1 LQGLQDDKKKFTLPI
16 ANNGLLILDG
26 ALATELEERGAD
38 IDDPLWS
45 ARVLVEN
52 PDLIREVHADYFA
65 AGADVAITATY
76 QATFEGFAQ
85 RGIDHDEAADLMRL
99 AVTLAD
105 DARKAFWKN
114 RPLAHGPSP
123 RVRPLVAVSIGPYGA
138 FLADGSEYTGDYKL
152 PKSALIDF
160 HRPRMAVLA
169 EMVRAGKADLLACET
184 IPCLVEAEALCELL
198 VEFGD
203 VPAWVAFSCQD
214 DVRVCRG
221 ELFEECVEFAAAHK
235 QVAAVGVNCTPPRF
249 VSALLRSAGQ
259 VTEKPLLAYPNRGE
273 TWDAV
278 NHAWINDSGVD
289 DFGQLVAAWRE
300 VGAQMLGGCCRTT
313 PRDIKMMRTVLG
325 E

>member
-1 LQGLQDDKKKFTLPI
+1 MSEWNFSLPTTDES
-16 ANNGLLILDG
+16 LLILDG
-26 ALATELEERGAD
+26 ALATELEARGAN

-45 ARVLVEN
+45 ARVLLDS
-52 PDLIREVHADYFA
+52 PDLIRQVHADYFA

-85 RGIDHDEAADLMRL
+85 RGIDRDEAADLMRL

-105 DARKAFWKN
+105 EARNAFWKN
-114 RPLAHGPSP
+114 RPLTHGPSP
-123 RVRPLVAVSIGPYGA
+123 RVRPLVAASVGPYGA

-169 EMVRAGKADLLACET
+169 EMVRSGQADLLACET

-198 VEFGD
+198 IEFGD

-214 DVRVCRG
+214 ERRVCHA
-221 ELFEECVEFAAAHK
+221 ELFEECVEFAASHE
-235 QVAAVGVNCTPPRF
+235 QVVAVGVNCTPPRF

-273 TWDAV
+273 RWDAA
-278 NHAWINDSGVD
+278 NHAWVDGSGVD
-289 DFGQLVAAWRE
+289 DFDALVKAWCAA
-300 VGAQMLGGCCRTT
+300 GARMLGGCCRTT
-313 PRDIKMMRTVLG
+313 PRDIKQMRSVL
-325 E
+325 ER